1 MEFHLEKSF
10 SNARESIG
18 SLHYRWLRSWLLVDN
33 SHRRLIEQAYKWSR
47 DDCRLPKR
55 TDGKDL
61 FKRSSLVPHNASM
74 SAHRVG
80 CICLNRMSEF
90 SVPMLERY
98 KQGLAEHRS
107 VVRVQDSR
115 TIHCNGPIPLSCTD
129 QSPCNGWPSSGR
141 SISYTFRRSP
151 SRSED
156 VSSRPLLMSLE
167 PDATIR
173 GMCHSTVQHRWPNGS
188 T

>member
-10 SNARESIG
+10 SNDCDSID

-33 SHRRLIEQAYKWSR
+33 WRRRLIEQAYKWSR
-47 DDCRLPKR
+47 GDCRLPR
-55 TDGKDL
+55 RNDGTEL
-61 FKRSSLVPHNASM
+61 FERSSLVPHNASM
-74 SAHRVG
+74 SARRVG
-80 CICLNRMSEF
+80 CIYLNRMSEF
-90 SVPMLERY
+90 FVPMLERY

-107 VVRVQDSR
+107 AVRVQDSR
-115 TIHCNGPIPLSCTD
+115 TIDCNEPILLSCID
-129 QSPCNGWPSSGR
+129 QSPCNGWLSSGR

-151 SRSED
+151 SRWED
-156 VSSRPLLMSLE
+156 VSSRHLLMSLE

-173 GMCHSTVQHRWPNGS
+173 GMCHSTAQHRWPNGS